1 MTIASSIRNFMGAMV
16 PGIRQ
21 AKASAT
27 QLIVSMQSLG
37 RPVWTPRRYDKFA
50 QEGYQK
56 NIIVYKAIRELLLA
70 AEQAPWFVQRLVA
83 GQWKEDEMNPLAAL
97 LKRPNPQQSGPVFFG
112 SLMGFYSIAGNAYM
126 EKVRPSPG
134 RAPKELYALRPDRM
148 KVIPGPSGP
157 DGYIYTV
164 NGGEKKWV
172 GEDAGDIR
180 HLKDFN
186 PLDDWYGQSPME
198 AAAFDIDI
206 HNAALEWNKALL
218 DNGCRPSGALIYEP
232 KTESAPAMLSDE
244 SFLKLKQQ
252 IDDLYSGKS
261 NAGRPLLL
269 EGWLKWVNF
278 MLSPADMDFI
288 NSKNTSAR
296 DICAAWGVPPQLLG
310 IPGDNTFCLP
320 GYSRISTPTGP
331 VNIEDIRQGAEVWS
345 LSDGE
350 LVRRRVVWQGLVGAK
365 RLYAVKTRNRTLHA
379 TGNHPVLVRRSE
391 IVEAPMVDSRNSEE
405 LRYWLEYVPVEE
417 LKEGDVLVQLGEC
430 PVDEKEAKVTE
441 REAELL
447 GFYVGDGYLVKPV
460 NIGDQKGYKRGG
472 RINLAIPDGAPY
484 ADHYKELLQ
493 EFTGNHVAQYDRHVQ
508 SCGNDAVRRLE
519 LLGFSGTARNKRVP
533 SWMFSQP
540 IKIRLAFLRGIIDS
554 DGSVN
559 KLGGMGLSLCN
570 EDLIKDIWHLALS
583 CGAQVSNVRGY
594 VREMTLPDKSKFVA
608 TYYSMNITSADDV
621 FRIGSHTPIYQ
632 ERAAENCDGKKRSAL
647 LSTGGES
654 AAEKIARL
662 APIGTMHFSKVKS
675 VDPLWEAPVYDIEV
689 EEDHN
694 FIADGI
700 VVHNSNLKEAR
711 LAFWEQTVIPILTII
726 RDELNVWL
734 APEFGDY
741 RIVLDEDDIPAL
753 SPRREELW
761 ARLEKATDLTINE
774 KRIAKG
780 YSPIKGG
787 DQLYISATLIPI
799 GSSPFGEAPPPAGE
813 NE

>member
-27 QLIVSMQSLG
+27 HLIVSMQSLG

-112 SLMGFYSIAGNAYM
+112 SLMGFYSIAGNAYI
-126 EKVRPSPG
+126 EAVRPSPG

-157 DGYIYTV
+157 DGYVYTV
-164 NGGEKKWV
+164 NGGEKTWE
-172 GEDAGDIR
+172 GEAAGDIR

-310 IPGDNTFCLP
+310 IPGDNTF
-320 GYSRISTPTGP
+320 
-331 VNIEDIRQGAEVWS
+331 A
-345 LSDGE
+345 
-350 LVRRRVVWQGLVGAK
+350 
-365 RLYAVKTRNRTLHA
+365 
-379 TGNHPVLVRRSE
+379 
-391 IVEAPMVDSRNSEE
+391 
-405 LRYWLEYVPVEE
+405 
-417 LKEGDVLVQLGEC
+417 
-430 PVDEKEAKVTE
+430 
-441 REAELL
+441 
-447 GFYVGDGYLVKPV
+447 
-460 NIGDQKGYKRGG
+460 
-472 RINLAIPDGAPY
+472 
-484 ADHYKELLQ
+484 
-493 EFTGNHVAQYDRHVQ
+493 
-508 SCGNDAVRRLE
+508 
-519 LLGFSGTARNKRVP
+519 
-533 SWMFSQP
+533 
-540 IKIRLAFLRGIIDS
+540 
-554 DGSVN
+554 
-559 KLGGMGLSLCN
+559 
-570 EDLIKDIWHLALS
+570 
-583 CGAQVSNVRGY
+583 
-594 VREMTLPDKSKFVA
+594 
-608 TYYSMNITSADDV
+608 
-621 FRIGSHTPIYQ
+621 
-632 ERAAENCDGKKRSAL
+632 
-647 LSTGGES
+647 
-654 AAEKIARL
+654 
-662 APIGTMHFSKVKS
+662 
-675 VDPLWEAPVYDIEV
+675 
-689 EEDHN
+689 
-694 FIADGI
+694 
-700 VVHNSNLKEAR
+700 NLKEAR